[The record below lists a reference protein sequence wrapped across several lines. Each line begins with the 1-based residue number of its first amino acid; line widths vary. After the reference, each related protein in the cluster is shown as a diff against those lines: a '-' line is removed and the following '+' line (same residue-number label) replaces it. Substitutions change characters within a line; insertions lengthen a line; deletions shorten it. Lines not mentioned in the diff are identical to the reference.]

1 MRYTIE
7 TRELTSDAPHRSAA
21 GDRSGWTT
29 VEASDATD
37 AISKYVLASDAELV
51 SLTRPGRGI
60 ESIATVRKQDSVYL
74 VRVYAA

>member
-7 TRELTSDAPHRSAA
+7 TRELTTESKRRSAA
-21 GDRSGWTT
+21 ANRSGSTI
-29 VEASDATD
+29 VEASDEND

-51 SLTRPGRGI
+51 SLTRPARGM
-60 ESIATVRKQDSVYL
+60 ESIATVRKQDAVYL